1 MNNLQQNANTLHQE
15 FQWLGNVINTRF
27 QSYFKGAEADFFD
40 IGQVETLDNASHYA
54 QLVQR
59 HKISFIEE
67 AVLLLVLAPHIVPQI
82 LDVFFI
88 KNKTYD
94 RCFSEFGG
102 IAGTQHRG
110 FLPTGETAVFIKIEV
125 LNFYS

>member
-1 MNNLQQNANTLHQE
+1 MNNLQENAATLQYE
-15 FQWLGNVINTRF
+15 FQWLGNVVNARF
-27 QSYFKGAEADFFD
+27 QSYFQGSEIDVFD
-40 IGQVETLDNASHYA
+40 IGQVEVLGNDSHYA

-59 HKISFIEE
+59 HQMSFIEE
-67 AVLLLVLAPHIVPQI
+67 AVLLLALAPHIVPQI

-94 RCFSEFGG
+94 RGFSESGG

-110 FLPTGETAVFIKIEV
+110 FLPTGETAAFIKIEV